1 MGHTALPL
9 SLCSLQHSQDGTSL
23 SLRQMSPIAFPPP
36 SSFSLPPSL
45 DLSSLGAIFYPLL
58 FSMLR
63 RLSVSIGPSEESAEG
78 G

>member
-1 MGHTALPL
+1 MGHTALPHL
-9 SLCSLQHSQDGTSL
+9 PLQSAAFT
-23 SLRQMSPIAFPPP
+23 RWNFFIAAADVSYCFPTT
-36 SSFSLPPSL
+36 FLLLPSL